1 MKLDK
6 FELDKKHST
15 AEMKQMKAGSVSSTS
30 EESRPPPTSVMTP
43 TKAASLLIILTSDSN
58 QIGTQI

>member
-15 AEMKQMKAGSVSSTS
+15 AEMKQVKADTTFRQSGKKQV
-30 EESRPPPTSVMTP
+30 
-43 TKAASLLIILTSDSN
+43 
-58 QIGTQI
+58 